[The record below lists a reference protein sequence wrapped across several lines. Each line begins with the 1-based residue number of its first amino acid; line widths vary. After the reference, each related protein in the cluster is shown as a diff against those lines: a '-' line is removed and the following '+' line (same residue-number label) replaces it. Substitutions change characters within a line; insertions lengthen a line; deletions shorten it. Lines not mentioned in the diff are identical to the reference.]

1 MQNLPFL
8 KIGFTL
14 QKTLEPLFSM
24 EIQWRNKEK
33 IAWENLLASDFNS
46 SLSEIQLI
54 NQWKAMST

>member
-14 QKTLEPLFSM
+14 QKTLEPLFGM

-54 NQWKAMST
+54 NQRKAMST

>member
-14 QKTLEPLFSM
+14 QKTLEPLFGM
-24 EIQWRNKEK
+24 EIQQRNKEK